1 MRGVAAACA
10 LLLLLSGCGVP
21 DREPAGLAL
30 VRVLG
35 VDGSGPVE
43 LTAVC
48 GSDQGDGDR
57 GWAAGESLS
66 AAGEELPWSGAEKL
80 SLTGVSFLVVGPGTE
95 LEQVLLWA
103 LEDVELGAAATVWL
117 AEEGAGELL
126 NPCGDPASDLEL
138 LKRQGIAPPTVA
150 GAAAA
155 LFTDGRVALP
165 LLTQREGR
173 VVSAGGAVW
182 IGNS

>member
-1 MRGVAAACA
+1 MAAACA
-10 LLLLLSGCGVP
+10 LLLLLSGCGAP
-21 DREPAGLAL
+21 DREPSNLAL

-48 GSDQGDGDR
+48 GGSDQGDGDR
-57 GWAAGESLS
+57 GKAAGETLA
-66 AAGEELPWSGAEKL
+66 AAGEELPWSGTEKL
-80 SLTGVSFLVVGPGTE
+80 SLTGVSFLVVGSGTD

-117 AEEGAGELL
+117 AVEGVGELL
-126 NPCGDPASDLEL
+126 DPCGDPAADLEL
-138 LKRQGIAPPTVA
+138 LERQGSAAPTVA

-182 IGNS
+182 IGNG